1 MEKLLVLY
9 VFHVYNNRVKHFIEN
24 CIFKDENIDFI
35 LISNNCQE
43 KIYYPEHV
51 KFFLRKNIGYDFG
64 GWSEAL
70 LTNNLYKNYDNF
82 IFVNSS
88 VTGPFLHSS
97 YKGKWTDIYVKGLQ
111 NNIKLFGSTI
121 NTIENPLHKSHV
133 QSYIFS
139 MNITTLEFL
148 IECEIFSV
156 TNYTKTFISTV
167 WDKEVLM
174 SRKIIENLSKP
185 KKLGRVKRLEDANDN
200 YIEILKKNFPSNF
213 NLKNM
218 KIAIDCANGAGYK
231 SAPNLL
237 KSLGAKIYETGT
249 ANLIFVKNNKIYSPK
264 E

>member
-9 VFHVYNNRVKHFIEN
+9 VFHIYNNRVKNFIEN

-35 LISNNCQE
+35 LISNNCHE
-43 KIYYPEHV
+43 KISYPEYV
-51 KFFLRKNIGYDFG
+51 KFFLRQNIGYDFG

-97 YKGKWTDIYVKGLQ
+97 YKGKWTDIYVNGLQ
-111 NNIKLFGSTI
+111 DNIKLFGSTI

-139 MNITTLEFL
+139 MNITTLKFL

-156 TNYTKTFISTV
+156 TNYAKTFISAV

-174 SRKIIENLSKP
+174 SRKIIENNWNIGSLFNHYKDVDFTFTNKKP
-185 KKLGRVKRLEDANDN
+185 QDYNIKFLGDVMLNRHKNKLWNVYD
-200 YIEILKKNFPSNF
+200 
-213 NLKNM
+213 
-218 KIAIDCANGAGYK
+218 
-231 SAPNLL
+231 
-237 KSLGAKIYETGT
+237 
-249 ANLIFVKNNKIYSPK
+249 LIFVKGNRIRL

>member
-9 VFHVYNNRVKHFIEN
+9 VFHIYNNRVKNFIEN

-35 LISNNCQE
+35 LISNNCHE
-43 KIYYPEHV
+43 KISYPEYV
-51 KFFLRKNIGYDFG
+51 KFFLRQNIGYDFG

-97 YKGKWTDIYVKGLQ
+97 YKGKWTDIYVNGLQ
-111 NNIKLFGSTI
+111 DNIKLFGSTI

-139 MNITTLEFL
+139 MNITTLKFL

-156 TNYTKTFISTV
+156 TNYAKTFISAV

-174 SRKIIENLSKP
+174 SRKIIENNWNIGSLFNHYKGVDFTFTNKKP
-185 KKLGRVKRLEDANDN
+185 QDYNIQFLGDVMLNRHKNKLWNVYD
-200 YIEILKKNFPSNF
+200 
-213 NLKNM
+213 
-218 KIAIDCANGAGYK
+218 
-231 SAPNLL
+231 
-237 KSLGAKIYETGT
+237 
-249 ANLIFVKNNKIYSPK
+249 LIFVKGNRIHL